1 MMIDELLDDE
11 AREVEHEPAPPRRL
25 YEHLIREPIGKSDP
39 RPAVCVN
46 PRTSV
51 ADAIALMKQHG
62 VGCVLVEVDRRLAG
76 IFTERDVLF
85 RVVGNG
91 REAARTPVADVM
103 TPDPECLTMQD
114 ELAWVLNMMAVG
126 GFRHVP
132 IVDDAGRPV
141 AVISVRHIVERL
153 VEFFPNEVLNLPSH
167 PGKNIAHT
175 REGA

>member
-1 MMIDELLDDE
+1 
-11 AREVEHEPAPPRRL
+11 
-25 YEHLIREPIGKSDP
+25 
-39 RPAVCVN
+39 
-46 PRTSV
+46 
-51 ADAIALMKQHG
+51 
-62 VGCVLVEVDRRLAG
+62 
-76 IFTERDVLF
+76 VLF